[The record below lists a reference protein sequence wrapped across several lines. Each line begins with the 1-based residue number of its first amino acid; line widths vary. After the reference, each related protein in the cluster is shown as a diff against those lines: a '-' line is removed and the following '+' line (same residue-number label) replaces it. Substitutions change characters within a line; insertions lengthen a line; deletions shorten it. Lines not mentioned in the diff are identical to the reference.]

1 VLLEKHA
8 AKLAQTARTILE
20 PTQDLLT
27 LSDRQGDSD
36 AISIESRSQS
46 RRRGL
51 IDKIG
56 QRTDELGREGDAGD
70 DEHDVERIDI

>member
-1 VLLEKHA
+1 MFLEKHA
-8 AKLAQTARTILE
+8 AKLAQPVRTVLE

-36 AISIESRSQS
+36 AVSIESRSQS
-46 RRRGL
+46 RRGGL
-51 IDKIG
+51 IDTIG
-56 QRTDELGREGDAGD
+56 ERPDELGREWDAGD